1 MVPEASQ
8 RILPEPK
15 EVVVSVVRRKRPTQI
30 SIDPSYL
37 EPWMPSEGNK
47 VLIVRNSWIGQ
58 VGRLILL
65 EREECTIKLESS
77 GKYISVTVEDVVNV
91 LRR

>member
-1 MVPEASQ
+1 
-8 RILPEPK
+8 
-15 EVVVSVVRRKRPTQI
+15 
-30 SIDPSYL
+30 
-37 EPWMPSEGNK
+37 MPSEGNK